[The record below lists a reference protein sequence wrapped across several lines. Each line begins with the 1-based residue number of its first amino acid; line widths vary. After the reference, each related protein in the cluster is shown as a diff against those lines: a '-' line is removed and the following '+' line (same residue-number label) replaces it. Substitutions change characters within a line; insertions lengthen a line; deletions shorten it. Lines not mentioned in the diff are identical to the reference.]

1 MVLSRREKIVNHLES
16 LPGNWFREVDA
27 FADIIYV
34 VGGRA
39 VQAETTLHRLVLDE
53 DGTLQVGVLTL
64 GQVSDVEYPP
74 LTKTTMAYEF
84 FATRYEYDFVLKCD
98 DDTYIHP
105 SRLHN
110 LLSGRNP
117 KDVLYMGRPLHHCGC
132 IKSGFDQKKDKCKKE
147 LGVHYCS
154 GAAYVLSSATLEKMA
169 PYWRSCR
176 NLTNLASEHNFECR
190 SSDSTVGWCLNQAG
204 IYPSRAIDDSSRTQ
218 YPEAGN
224 SYAWP
229 DEKSGYKRKVRTL
242 FCQELHMDGGVN
254 NRGVAG
260 RPYLYPK
267 KDINLCVLYHPLKR
281 KEHFRYVRYA
291 ITHNLEEPAYSRSST
306 NKNSR
311 DLVVDRGDTSENAQE
326 TCELAIGIL
335 CRASAFRARY
345 AIRSTWGEMAKA
357 IRSVRVYF
365 LLGHTDVAPHVQKEL
380 VAENATY
387 KDLVLLNMTDSYR
400 NLFQKSYKWFEH
412 ASAYTTCNY
421 IFKTDDDGYVRVLT
435 LLDHVLN
442 YQKAIGAD
450 KEIYFGNQMWDSGDV
465 NKG

>member
-1 MVLSRREKIVNHLES
+1 MTCASLTWMALGVFFGQVLLLRYKINSFVPDKSLLLGDFGGGRINPISHADHKVVNHYSKGESVDLQKSVFNIPSKTNVTEVENTVGPGSSDDTLDNYVKHKVVPSKGRDKKPTFFLHSEFSRIETYGKQRHKVLIMVLSRREKIVNHLES

-39 VQAETTLHRLVLDE
+39 VQAATTVHRLVLDE

-64 GQVSDVEYPP
+64 GKVSDVEYPP

-84 FATRYEYDFVLKCD
+84 FSTRYEYDFVLKCD

-105 SRLHN
+105 SRLHT

-176 NLTNLASEHNFECR
+176 NLTNLASEHNFQCR

-204 IYPSRAIDDSSRTQ
+204 IYPSRAIDDNSRTQ
-218 YPEAGN
+218 FPEAGN

-229 DEKSGYKRKVRTL
+229 DAKSGYKRKVRTL

-267 KDINLCVLYHPLKR
+267 KI
-281 KEHFRYVRYA
+281 
-291 ITHNLEEPAYSRSST
+291 
-306 NKNSR
+306 
-311 DLVVDRGDTSENAQE
+311 
-326 TCELAIGIL
+326 
-335 CRASAFRARY
+335 
-345 AIRSTWGEMAKA
+345 
-357 IRSVRVYF
+357 
-365 LLGHTDVAPHVQKEL
+365 
-380 VAENATY
+380 
-387 KDLVLLNMTDSYR
+387 
-400 NLFQKSYKWFEH
+400 
-412 ASAYTTCNY
+412 
-421 IFKTDDDGYVRVLT
+421 
-435 LLDHVLN
+435 
-442 YQKAIGAD
+442 
-450 KEIYFGNQMWDSGDV
+450 
-465 NKG
+465 